1 MLKNKYI
8 LKRFAALFDRA
19 NGFILGARVNLGV
32 IFVISNLGG
41 NNMKKFFAGA
51 VSALILVGSL
61 AGCGSPAASSGA
73 AASAGGASSAQKDP
87 GEKVYISVA
96 TNLVSDQAD
105 VLESLMKA
113 YMDEHPNVEI
123 DFSAPGAEYENMM
136 KVKMAGNDL
145 PDLWTTHGWAKARYG
160 NYLAD
165 LRDREWAGQIDPS
178 FKNII
183 ADEDGKVYALPFDED
198 KAMIVYNV
206 DVFEKYGITEMPQTM
221 DDLMAICEKIKT
233 ESNGTVAPFT
243 VSCEGWEEAQYF
255 DYMGA
260 AMYLTPEKNDAAA
273 LLDGSFDWAKWEPL
287 AQAWKDMYDKG
298 YINTDAL
305 TAKYDD
311 NVRTFATGEAAM
323 GWFGPYFIEEA
334 KKVNP
339 DFRGDIMPIPAW
351 DENGTTSFAG
361 GERVTLG
368 AWKDSPN
375 LEVALDIIDFCAR
388 PENVKKICESTQLPS
403 AILGVEPDIG
413 QFAESFNRYKDVPTY
428 PYLDRVYL
436 PSGMWDVM
444 CKNAQSIMAGDITA
458 SDFADNMKAEYTRL
472 RSIAE
477 G

>member
-1 MLKNKYI
+1 MHP
-8 LKRFAALFDRA
+8 
-19 NGFILGARVNLGV
+19 
-32 IFVISNLGG
+32 
-41 NNMKKFFAGA
+41 MKKFVATALSLVLAAGT
-51 VSALILVGSL
+51 L
-61 AGCGSPAASSGA
+61 AGCKASDASSGSADSSAPPA
-73 AASAGGASSAQKDP
+73 AAEETSKPAQNTDSA
-87 GEKVYISVA
+87 EKVYISVA
-96 TNLVSDQAD
+96 TNLVGDQAD
-105 VLESLMKA
+105 VLESLMND
-113 YMDEHPNVEI
+113 YMDSHSNIVI
-123 DFSAPGAEYENMM
+123 DFSAPGSEYENMM

-165 LRDREWAGQIDPS
+165 LRDREWADKIDPS

-198 KAMIVYNV
+198 KGMIVYNV
-206 DVFEKYGITEMPQTM
+206 DVFEKYGITEMPKTM
-221 DDLMAICEKIKT
+221 DELLAVCEKIKSG
-233 ESNGTVAPFT
+233 SNGAVAPFT

-260 AMYLTPEKNDAAA
+260 AMYLTPENNDADA

-287 AQAWKDMYDKG
+287 AQTWKDMYDKG
-298 YINTDAL
+298 YINKDAL

-311 NVRTFATGEAAM
+311 NVRAFATGEAAM

-351 DENGTTSFAG
+351 DESGTASFAG

-375 LEVALDIIDFCAR
+375 LDVALDIIDFCAQ

-403 AILGVEPDIG
+403 AILGVNPDIG
-413 QFAESFNRYKDVPTY
+413 QFAESFERYKDVPAY

-444 CKNAQSIMAGDITA
+444 CKNSQSIMAGDITA
-458 SDFADNMKAEYTRL
+458 KDFADNMSAEYKRL
-472 RSIAE
+472 RSITE
-477 G
+477 E